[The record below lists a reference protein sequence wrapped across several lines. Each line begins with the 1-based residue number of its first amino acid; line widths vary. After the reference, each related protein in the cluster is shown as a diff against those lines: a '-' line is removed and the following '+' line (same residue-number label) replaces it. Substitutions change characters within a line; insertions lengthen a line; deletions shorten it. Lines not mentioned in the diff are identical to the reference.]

1 MSLTSAPT
9 LTTARLVLRGPE
21 KRDLSAFTAW
31 VTRSERM
38 AAVGGPGSERD
49 AWRGFIA
56 GIGHWQW
63 HGYGFFT
70 VTERATGIAAGRV
83 GVINHIEWPQP
94 ELAWH
99 MFDGFEGK
107 SYAFE
112 AACAVREWAG
122 RTLGLEPLISLIAPD
137 NLRSMRLAS
146 RLGAMEDRRDVV
158 DGEKVIFFRHLAYND
173 PRAMAQAA
181 GAIA

>member
-1 MSLTSAPT
+1 MTPAPT

-21 KRDLSAFTAW
+21 KRDLAPFTAW
-31 VTRSERM
+31 ITRSERM
-38 AAVGGPGSERD
+38 AAVGGKGTERD

-122 RTLGLEPLISLIAPD
+122 RSLGLEPLISLIAQD
-137 NLRSMRLAS
+137 NLRSMHLAS

>member
-1 MSLTSAPT
+1 MTPAAPV
-9 LTTARLVLRGPE
+9 LNTARLTLRGPQ
-21 KRDLSAFTAW
+21 KRDLAAFTAW
-31 VTRSERM
+31 VTRSDRM
-38 AAVGGPGSERD
+38 ATVGGKGTERD

-70 VTERATGIAAGRV
+70 VTEMKTGVAAGRV
-83 GVINHIEWPQP
+83 GVINHVEWPQP

-99 MFDGFEGK
+99 MFDGFEGR

-122 RTLGLEPLISLIAPD
+122 RLLGLEPLISLIAPA
-137 NLRSMRLAS
+137 NTRSLALAA
-146 RLGAMEDRRDVV
+146 RLGAMEERRDIV
-158 DGEKVIFFRHLAYND
+158 DGEHVIVFRHLAYHD
-173 PRAMAQAA
+173 ERAMNQAA
-181 GAIA
+181 GATA

>member
-1 MSLTSAPT
+1 MTPAPT
-9 LTTARLVLRGPE
+9 LTTARLVLRGPL
-21 KRDLSAFTAW
+21 KRDLAAFTAW

-38 AAVGGPGSERD
+38 EHVGGTDTEGN

-56 GIGHWQW
+56 GIGHWHW

-70 VTERATGIAAGRV
+70 VTERKSGIAAGRV
-83 GVINHIEWPQP
+83 GVINHVEWPQP

-99 MFDGFEGK
+99 MFDGFEGR

-122 RTLGLEPLISLIAPD
+122 RTLGLEPLISLISPA
-137 NLRSMRLAS
+137 NTRSLALAT
-146 RLGAMEDRRDVV
+146 RLGAVEERRDVV
-158 DGEKVIFFRHLAYND
+158 DGESVIVFRHLAYND
-173 PRAMAQAA
+173 SRAAAQAA

>member
-1 MSLTSAPT
+1 MTPAPT
-9 LTTARLVLRGPE
+9 LTTARLVLRGPQ
-21 KRDLSAFTAW
+21 KSDMAAFTAW
-31 VTRSERM
+31 VTRSDRM
-38 AAVGGPGSERD
+38 EAVGGKGSERD
-49 AWRGFIA
+49 AWRGFLA

-70 VTERATGIAAGRV
+70 VTERATGVAAGRV
-83 GVINHIEWPQP
+83 GIINHIEWPQP

-122 RTLGLEPLISLIAPD
+122 RTLGLEPLISLIAPE
-137 NLRSMRLAS
+137 NFRSIRLAS
-146 RLGAMEDRRDVV
+146 RLGAMEERRDVV
-158 DGEKVIFFRHLAYND
+158 DGEKVIFFRHLPYND
-173 PRAMAQAA
+173 KRAMAQAA
-181 GAIA
+181 EAIA

>member
-1 MSLTSAPT
+1 MTPAPT

-21 KRDLSAFTAW
+21 KRDLAAFTAW
-31 VTRSERM
+31 ITRSERM
-38 AAVGGPGSERD
+38 EAVGGKGTERD

-70 VTERATGIAAGRV
+70 VTEKASGVAAGRV
-83 GVINHIEWPQP
+83 GIINHIEWPQP

-122 RTLGLEPLISLIAPD
+122 QSLGLERLISLIAPD

-146 RLGAMEDRRDVV
+146 RLGAMEDRRQVV
-158 DGEKVIFFRHLAYND
+158 DGEKVIVFRHLSHDD
-173 PRAMAQAA
+173 PRAVKQAA
-181 GAIA
+181 EAIR

>member
-1 MSLTSAPT
+1 MTPAPT
-9 LTTARLVLRGPE
+9 LTTARLELRGPQ
-21 KRDLSAFTAW
+21 KRDLAAFTAW

-38 AAVGGPGSERD
+38 EAVGGKGTERD

-56 GIGHWQW
+56 GIGHWNW

-70 VTERATGIAAGRV
+70 VIERETGVATGRV
-83 GVINHIEWPQP
+83 GIINHIEWPQP

-99 MFDGFEGK
+99 MFDGYEGK

-122 RTLGLEPLISLIAPD
+122 RNLNLEPLISMIAPD
-137 NLRSMRLAS
+137 NFRSLRLAS
-146 RLGAMEDRRDVV
+146 RLGAREDRRGVV
-158 DGEKVIFFRHLAYND
+158 DGEKVIFFRHLPFDD
-173 PRAMAQAA
+173 PRATKQAA
-181 GAIA
+181 EVIK

>member
-1 MSLTSAPT
+1 MTPAPT
-9 LTTARLVLRGPE
+9 LTTARLVLRGPQ
-21 KRDLSAFTAW
+21 KRDLAAFTAW
-31 VTRSERM
+31 LTRSDRM
-38 AAVGGPGSERD
+38 VHVGGKGTERD
-49 AWRGFIA
+49 AWRGFLA

-70 VTERATGIAAGRV
+70 VTERKSGVATGRV

-112 AACAVREWAG
+112 AACAVRDWAG
-122 RTLGLEPLISLIAPD
+122 RTLGLEPLVSLISPA
-137 NLRSMRLAS
+137 NARSLRLAA

-158 DGEKVIFFRHLAYND
+158 DDEKVIVFRHLSYDD
-173 PRAMAQAA
+173 PRAVAQGA
-181 GAIA
+181 GAIV

>member
-1 MSLTSAPT
+1 MTPAPT
-9 LTTARLVLRGPE
+9 LTTARLVLRGPQ
-21 KRDLSAFTAW
+21 KRDLAAFTAW

-38 AAVGGPGSERD
+38 AHLGGTDTEGN

-56 GIGHWQW
+56 GIGHWHW

-70 VTERATGIAAGRV
+70 VTEKETGIAVGRV
-83 GVINHIEWPQP
+83 GIINHVEWPQP

-99 MFDGFEGK
+99 MFDGFEGR

-122 RTLGLEPLISLIAPD
+122 NTLGLEPLISLISPQ
-137 NLRSMRLAS
+137 NLRSLRLAS
-146 RLGAMEDRRDVV
+146 RLGAMEERRDVI
-158 DGEKVIFFRHLAYND
+158 DGEKVIIFRHLAHNE
-173 PRAMAQAA
+173 PRAAAQAA
-181 GAIA
+181 GAIK

>member
-1 MSLTSAPT
+1 MTPAPT

-21 KRDLSAFTAW
+21 KRDLPAFTTW
-31 VTRSERM
+31 VTTSDRM
-38 AAVGGPGSERD
+38 AAVGGKGTQRD
-49 AWRGFIA
+49 AWRGFLA

-70 VTERATGIAAGRV
+70 VAERATGVAAGRV
-83 GVINHIEWPQP
+83 GIINHIEWPQP

-112 AACAVREWAG
+112 AACVVREWAG
-122 RTLGLEPLISLIAPD
+122 NSLGLEPLVSLISPD
-137 NLRSMRLAS
+137 NHRSLRLVS
-146 RLGAMEDRRDVV
+146 RLGAREERRDVV
-158 DGEKVIFFRHLAYND
+158 DDEKVIIFRHLSYDD
-173 PRAMAQAA
+173 PRAVAQAT
-181 GAIA
+181 GAIL

>member
-1 MSLTSAPT
+1 MTPAPT
-9 LTTARLVLRGPE
+9 LTTARLVLRGPQ
-21 KRDLSAFTAW
+21 KRDLAAFTAW

-38 AAVGGPGSERD
+38 EAVGGPGTERD

-70 VTERATGIAAGRV
+70 VTERGTGIAAGRV
-83 GVINHIEWPQP
+83 GVLHHIEWPQP

-99 MFDGFEGK
+99 MFDGFEGR

-122 RTLGLEPLISLIAPD
+122 GTLGLEPLISLISPS
-137 NLRSMRLAS
+137 NTRSLALAT
-146 RLGAMEDRRDVV
+146 RLGAVEERRDVV
-158 DGEKVIFFRHLAYND
+158 DGENCIVFRHLPHD
-173 PRAMAQAA
+173 DTRAMRQAA

>member
-1 MSLTSAPT
+1 MTPAPT
-9 LTTARLVLRGPE
+9 LMTARLVLRGPE
-21 KRDLSAFTAW
+21 KRDLAAFTAW
-31 VTRSERM
+31 VTRSDRM
-38 AAVGGPGSERD
+38 EIMGGKGTERD

-70 VTERATGIAAGRV
+70 VTERSTGVAAGRV
-83 GVINHIEWPQP
+83 GIINHIEWPQP
-94 ELAWH
+94 EMAWH

-112 AACAVREWAG
+112 AACAVRDWAG
-122 RTLGLEPLISLIAPD
+122 RTLGLEPLISLIAPQ
-137 NLRSMRLAS
+137 NTRSLRLAA
-146 RLGAMEDRRDVV
+146 RLGAVEERRDVV
-158 DGEKVIFFRHLAYND
+158 DDEKVIIFRHLTYDD
-173 PRAMAQAA
+173 PRAVTQAA

>member
-1 MSLTSAPT
+1 MTPAPT
-9 LTTARLVLRGPE
+9 LTTARLVLRGPQ
-21 KRDLSAFTAW
+21 KRDLAAFTAW
-31 VTRSERM
+31 VTQSARM
-38 AAVGGPGSERD
+38 EAVGGKGTERD

-56 GIGHWQW
+56 GIGHWHW

-70 VTERATGIAAGRV
+70 VTERASGVAAGRV
-83 GVINHIEWPQP
+83 GIINHIEWPQP

-99 MFDGFEGK
+99 MFDGYEGR

-122 RTLGLEPLISLIAPD
+122 RTLGLERLISLISPQ
-137 NLRSMRLAS
+137 NTRSIALAT
-146 RLGAMEDRRDVV
+146 RLGAVEDRRDIV
-158 DGEKVIFFRHLAYND
+158 DGENCIIFRHLSHDD
-173 PRAMAQAA
+173 PRAVKQAA